1 MRAAAKPPAARKEV
15 ADQQRSALAA
25 VVDRIEQE
33 GGEFVGEQ
41 LVQQLLNPQAR
52 PAREPVWLTPREAG
66 IKRREVWTAKTAS
79 GAEVQVLL
87 TSHRRA
93 GSVKRAWFGLS
104 LRTKAEVRVVKVL
117 EGSGIGT

>member
-52 PAREPVWLTPREAG
+52 PAPEPVWLTPWEAG
-66 IKRREVWTAKTAS
+66 S
-79 GAEVQVLL
+79 Y
-87 TSHRRA
+87 RRA

>member
-1 MRAAAKPPAARKEV
+1 MTRDTAFRPGLP
-15 ADQQRSALAA
+15 SLA
-25 VVDRIEQE
+25 Q
-33 GGEFVGEQ
+33 
-41 LVQQLLNPQAR
+41 VQAHHDAQVQAR
-52 PAREPVWLTPREAG
+52 PAPEPVWLTPWEAG

>member
-1 MRAAAKPPAARKEV
+1 MRAAAKPPAARKAV

-25 VVDRIEQE
+25 VVDSIEK
-33 GGEFVGEQ
+33 GGDAFVGEQ

-52 PAREPVWLTPREAG
+52 PAPEPVWLTPREAG

-79 GAEVQVLL
+79 GAEVQVLT
-87 TSHRRA
+87 TSYRRA